1 MKSIPS
7 AAPWR
12 TISATNTQLVI
23 SRALLRLSLDTA
35 PSTWTPAPAATAD
48 SQCVPAAATTP
59 AKSRRPVVGSRVGAL
74 ANSPA
79 ASKQQSQRCSGQ
91 QCRERLLAVM
101 DGDELRLSRAD
112 FEYADGNCAYAA
124 STSAALTFV
133 LGIPPP
139 TRSASLPEAISY
151 PPH

>member
-1 MKSIPS
+1 
-7 AAPWR
+7 
-12 TISATNTQLVI
+12 
-23 SRALLRLSLDTA
+23 
-35 PSTWTPAPAATAD
+35 
-48 SQCVPAAATTP
+48 
-59 AKSRRPVVGSRVGAL
+59 VVGSRVGPS

-124 STSAALTFV
+124 CTSAAFTFG
-133 LGIPPP
+133 LGIAHA
-139 TRSASLPEAISY
+139 TGSGSCTEAISDLRDGNDGFLT
-151 PPH
+151 